1 MQEVIIVLHAASQA
15 KLDNTKY
22 NKQLSL
28 SSSNTRISIDTS
40 VPNDKSFITFTK
52 LDGCEILKTS
62 APQYLSTQLRFDNQ
76 RNDLIKSVIGFFN
89 LINIVYACTKHIES
103 TFSFIPSQENVDGDF
118 LRCEDCRMRAVQAW
132 PHRGLY
138 KQTIFCL
145 QILAAQSNIQT
156 NNIQHAILLI
166 FWGEWSWG

>member
-1 MQEVIIVLHAASQA
+1 MWNL
-15 KLDNTKY
+15 N
-22 NKQLSL
+22 
-28 SSSNTRISIDTS
+28 
-40 VPNDKSFITFTK
+40 
-52 LDGCEILKTS
+52 GCKILKTS

-103 TFSFIPSQENVDGDF
+103 TFSFIPSQENMVGDF
-118 LRCEDCRMRAVQAW
+118 LRCEDYRMRVVQAW

-145 QILAAQSNIQT
+145 QILAAQKIIQT
-156 NNIQHAILLI
+156 NNIQLGNIGLI
-166 FWGEWSWG
+166 ADYTNKQFLTCNIVNIFGGSCLGINSKSCR